1 MDQAVYILG
10 LDIGSVRIGVA
21 KSLWP
26 DGIPTKVSVLP
37 NDDRFKDNL
46 KELIDELNAKFI
58 VAGLPRSLN
67 GNETEQTR
75 LITKFVDDLKQTIN
89 VPIYLQDEAATSIKA
104 EEELKANNKDYSK
117 ADIDALSAVYI
128 LEDFISAH
136 PKGENLE

>member
-75 LITKFVDDLKQTIN
+75 LITQ
-89 VPIYLQDEAATSIKA
+89 
-104 EEELKANNKDYSK
+104 
-117 ADIDALSAVYI
+117 
-128 LEDFISAH
+128 
-136 PKGENLE
+136 